1 MIKYSTQPG
10 QGSNALKNNSP
21 TSPTITTRDVK
32 GLNDSGK
39 PSQDVASA
47 LDLDA
52 EDANDN

>member
-21 TSPTITTRDVK
+21 TSPTITTRDTK
-32 GLNDSGK
+32 GLNDNGE
-39 PSQDVASA
+39 QGEDVKSA

>member
-10 QGSNALKNNSP
+10 KGSNALKNNSP

-32 GLNDSGK
+32 GLNDSEK
-39 PSQDVASA
+39 PSQDVTSA